1 MPLLP
6 DAIDQDTAIYRTRF
20 YSDCSG
26 VFEGGGRRAAAYAGA
41 YSAAYRHGVRFS
53 EVAGTSAGAIVA
65 ALIAAGAEPDYL
77 LSELRE
83 LDFRDF
89 LCTPRRPFF
98 SSRLGS
104 WGALIA
110 PHLPGDLATIVVGAL
125 KGGLYSSEKI
135 EEWIELR
142 LLKLLKQS
150 KSPVRFDD
158 LVLPL
163 YVVASDLTTMKARVW
178 STRETPTASVAHAV
192 RASCSIP
199 LFFQPVEEGSTLLV
213 DGGLVSNLPLFVFAA
228 GSTSDQFPDRRTLS
242 FTLEADQSTERPQD
256 AKNYLRKLIG
266 LAIDGGTD
274 AQSRF
279 RPHMAKISI
288 PTGTTQATDF
298 DRMDKTV
305 IETLIENG
313 ARAATSFIKQ
323 ELLAAQGGVSK
334 TKSLFDEHQAF
345 LRLTEHSTSARNLV
359 VVSFPDTKWFW
370 ELFPTAFYWLRHGVQ
385 IHCFTA
391 PPNDSSADSAK
402 EDQRRHIMTRMG
414 VLLYEQTGVPFR
426 GFLIDNG
433 REPTASALLFAENH
447 FDYEPVAQYYEARTD
462 VTVLAAL
469 YDKVR
474 PLLRPA
480 TQSEPLVVEPAPLS
494 ELVDLLKTN
503 VRQYRNSNVRI
514 GMETIAISNIRLISR
529 YVRAFRYR
537 QIGTL
542 VEAYGQSNLEL
553 FQPAR
558 IALAA
563 GEFSIVTPP
572 VFEAVDDQYVALEG
586 NTRSLYCLNNGIATI
601 KALVVRGTNEALPGI
616 PVPLRQVRITS
627 SRYRPDE
634 RIQGFNRDFF
644 RDIERA
650 VRPLVQGGNAA

>member
-1 MPLLP
+1 MGARPRVGRAQSRAGYSTCRVSCSWMAGMREVSALLASAVAVLCLFLASAAAAAAMSRRLASLRRRTRLLSLSVRSTANSKPTNRTIATARRSTGIFRLIVWVTVRIPSKAGAHRIFQTVLMPL
-6 DAIDQDTAIYRTRF
+6 TR
-20 YSDCSG
+20 
-26 VFEGGGRRAAAYAGA
+26 A
-41 YSAAYRHGVRFS
+41 SAALWLLRCSLRRPSAPGARG
-53 EVAGTSAGAIVA
+53 EVGHPVERAGW
-65 ALIAAGAEPDYL
+65 P
-77 LSELRE
+77 
-83 LDFRDF
+83 DFRLNTDM
-89 LCTPRRPFF
+89 
-98 SSRLGS
+98 
-104 WGALIA
+104 
-110 PHLPGDLATIVVGAL
+110 PG
-125 KGGLYSSEKI
+125 
-135 EEWIELR
+135 
-142 LLKLLKQS
+142 
-150 KSPVRFDD
+150 
-158 LVLPL
+158 
-163 YVVASDLTTMKARVW
+163 
-178 STRETPTASVAHAV
+178 
-192 RASCSIP
+192 
-199 LFFQPVEEGSTLLV
+199 
-213 DGGLVSNLPLFVFAA
+213 
-228 GSTSDQFPDRRTLS
+228 
-242 FTLEADQSTERPQD
+242 
-256 AKNYLRKLIG
+256 LRKLIG

-462 VTVLAAL
+462 VTFLAAL

-634 RIQGFNRDFF
+634 MIQGFNRSEA
-644 RDIERA
+644 RRVERA